1 MAYLKNY
8 KHLTK
13 KNTSDFILEIKLL
26 IKIHGVLTLIC
37 HTLYFLW
44 MSSLFICFLF
54 FIFFLCAISYA
65 SLKLWFLEKHMSRV
79 YTIKCYSSPIES
91 S

>member
-1 MAYLKNY
+1 MAYLKNC

-26 IKIHGVLTLIC
+26 IKIHDVLTLVC

-54 FIFFLCAISYA
+54 FVFFFVCTFICITQTMVFREAY
-65 SLKLWFLEKHMSRV
+65 E
-79 YTIKCYSSPIES
+79 
-91 S
+91 

>member
-1 MAYLKNY
+1 MAYLKNC

-54 FIFFLCAISYA
+54 FFCVHF
-65 SLKLWFLEKHMSRV
+65 HMHHSN
-79 YTIKCYSSPIES
+79 YGF
-91 S
+91 

>member
-1 MAYLKNY
+1 MAYLKNC

-26 IKIHGVLTLIC
+26 IKIHDVLTLVC

-44 MSSLFICFLF
+44 MSSLFI
-54 FIFFLCAISYA
+54 INFFLCTSICITQTMDFREAYNCQHLL
-65 SLKLWFLEKHMSRV
+65 LKHPPFDRR
-79 YTIKCYSSPIES
+79 
-91 S
+91 